1 MKKSNLIVLGILLV
15 ASLFLLWLW
24 WYLGFSRVDTPADVL
39 ISVAWWIIISAVAF
53 GIFRMEERR
62 REQMRTV
69 YVSPTAL
76 FNCESGIVE
85 CRNVSQR
92 VELAEEIMKNM
103 KYGMDFQDMPDPSEF
118 AYTYIIRTHDYQNA
132 EHWHG
137 TVVKVDRSGKGT
149 SEEKTF
155 STRTSLAT
163 ALI

>member
-1 MKKSNLIVLGILLV
+1 MRKSNFIVLGILLL

-24 WYLGFSRVDTPADVL
+24 WYLGFSKVDNPADVL
-39 ISVAWWIIISAVAF
+39 ISVAWWIIIGVVAF
-53 GIFRMEERR
+53 GIYRMEERR

-85 CRNVSQR
+85 CRNLNQR
-92 VELAEEIMKNM
+92 IDLVEEIMKNM
-103 KYGMDFQDMPDPSEF
+103 KYGMEFQDMPDPSDF
-118 AYTYIIRTHDYQNA
+118 AYSYIIRTHDYQGA
-132 EHWHG
+132 DHWNG
-137 TVVKVDRSGKGT
+137 TVVRVDRSGKGT